1 MVEYDLG
8 LVRGSDGAKGDKG
21 DKGDK
26 GAKGDDGKGI
36 TSILKT
42 GSSGKVDTYT
52 ITYSDGS
59 TSTFTVTNGSD
70 GSVTVDSALSSTSV
84 NPVQNKVI
92 KGALDGKS
100 DTGHTHTKSNITDFA
115 HTHDDR
121 YYTESETDNLLSGK
135 ASSSHSHTESDITNL
150 GDYIE
155 KSSTNGLV
163 KNDGSIMTS
172 GTGANNWA
180 LGNHTHKKLEKTE
193 ITTGT
198 LDDFTATGWY
208 SYSSGNSAN
217 ITNVPEVVG
226 SVMEVLDDY
235 GDGKYVIQKVYTLP
249 SDKNSVVWYRQK
261 YYNNGWGSWK
271 KLMSDSDIVDNLT
284 TNDATKVLSAKQ
296 GKVLNDLIGDAILFI
311 NGTGGS

>member
-8 LVRGSDGAKGDKG
+8 KVVGDKG
-21 DKGDK
+21 DTGN
-26 GAKGDDGKGI
+26 GI
-36 TSILKT
+36 ASITLHST
-42 GSSGKVDTYT
+42 SGKVKTYRITYT
-52 ITYSDGS
+52 DESTFDFQVRDGS
-59 TSTFTVTNGSD
+59 D
-70 GSVTVDSALSSTSV
+70 ASVTVDSALSSSST

-121 YYTESETDNLLSGK
+121 YYTESETDTLLSGK
-135 ASSSHSHTESDITNL
+135 ASSS
-150 GDYIE
+150 
-155 KSSTNGLV
+155 
-163 KNDGSIMTS
+163 
-172 GTGANNWA
+172 
-180 LGNHTHKKLEKTE
+180 HTHKKLEKTE
-193 ITTGT
+193 ITTGNLNDYT
-198 LDDFTATGWY
+198 DTGWY

-235 GDGKYVIQKVYTLP
+235 GDGRYVIQKVYTLP
-249 SDKNSVVWYRQK
+249 STRDSVVWYRQK
-261 YYNNGWGSWK
+261 YHVNGWGSWK

-296 GKVLNDLIGDAILFI
+296 GYQLNQLIGQAISYI
-311 NGTGGS
+311 NQ